1 MVSCS
6 VALIASR
13 PDPESIRRPA
23 AGRSTARRRN
33 RDAEVLDAAIT
44 VFFRKGYADASV
56 QDLADEVGVLK
67 GSLYYYI
74 ESKEDLLMRVFDLSH
89 QQATRNIRYAA
100 ALDVAPIERVRAYFE
115 RHAHWYLDNLEQAS
129 VFFDEWRSLTGA
141 NFETVRRR
149 REGYERF
156 IAGMIE
162 DCRAAGVL
170 ASGADTRHLLF
181 FILSAVN
188 AAPEWYRRDGPD
200 QPAVIAAAY
209 ADLVVGT
216 LTGASAAEQLSY
228 GGGSGWR

>member
-1 MVSCS
+1 M
-6 VALIASR
+6 IASR

-23 AGRSTARRRN
+23 VGRSTARRRN
-33 RDAEVLDAAIT
+33 RDAEVLDAAIQ

-74 ESKEDLLMRVFDLSH
+74 ESKEDLLMRVFDLAH
-89 QQATRNIRYAA
+89 KQAARNIRYAA
-100 ALDVAPIERVRAYFE
+100 ALDVTPIERVRAYFE
-115 RHAHWYLDNLEQAS
+115 CHARWYLDNLEQAG
-129 VFFDEWRSLTGA
+129 VFFGEWRSLTGER
-141 NFETVRRR
+141 FETVRRR

-170 ASGADTRHLLF
+170 APGVDTRHLLF

-200 QPAVIAAAY
+200 EPAVIAAAY

-216 LTGASAAEQLSY
+216 LTGVSTVPPTSSAGRSA
-228 GGGSGWR
+228 WR

>member
-6 VALIASR
+6 VAPIASR
-13 PDPESIRRPA
+13 PDPEPIRSP

-33 RDAEVLDAAIT
+33 RDAEVLDAAIR

-74 ESKEDLLMRVFDLSH
+74 DSKEDLLMRVFDLAH
-89 QQATRNIRYAA
+89 EQAEANIEYAA
-100 ALDVAPIERVRAYFE
+100 ALDVTPIERVRAYFE
-115 RHAHWYLDNLEQAS
+115 RHARWYLDNLEQAG
-129 VFFDEWRSLTGA
+129 VFFGEWRSLTGQR
-141 NFETVRRR
+141 FEIVKRR

-156 IAGMIE
+156 IAEMIE

-170 ASGADTRHLLF
+170 AAGVDTRHLLF

-200 QPAVIAAAY
+200 EPAVIAAAY

-216 LTGASAAEQLSY
+216 LTGLSAVPPLLSA
-228 GGGSGWR
+228 GRSGWQ

>member
-6 VALIASR
+6 VALIVPR

-23 AGRSTARRRN
+23 AGRPTARRRN
-33 RDAEVLDAAIT
+33 RDAQVLDAAIE

-74 ESKEDLLMRVFDLSH
+74 DSKEDLLMRVFDLAH
-89 QQATRNIRYAA
+89 EQTERNISYAA
-100 ALDVAPIERVRAYFE
+100 GLDVTPIERIRAYFE
-115 RHAHWYLDNLEQAS
+115 RHARWYLDNVEQAG
-129 VFFDEWRSLTGA
+129 VFFGEWRSLTGER
-141 NFETVRRR
+141 FEIVRRR

-170 ASGADTRHLLF
+170 APGADTHHLLF

-200 QPAVIAAAY
+200 EPAVIAAAY

-216 LTGASAAEQLSY
+216 LTGVSGLAPPASERRA
-228 GGGSGWR
+228 G